1 MTTLSALQTTQRR
14 RSVRNRIRMM
24 WEESDLIYDLIDLEE
39 ILKTS
44 RDVDEDCRLSVVNIF
59 FGLPQGI

>member
-1 MTTLSALQTTQRR
+1 
-14 RSVRNRIRMM
+14 MM

>member
-1 MTTLSALQTTQRR
+1 MTQRR
-14 RSVRNRIRMM
+14 RSVRSRIRMM
-24 WEESDLIYDLIDLEE
+24 WEESDLMYDLTDLEE

-44 RDVDEDCRLSVVNIF
+44 KDVDEDCRLSVVNIF